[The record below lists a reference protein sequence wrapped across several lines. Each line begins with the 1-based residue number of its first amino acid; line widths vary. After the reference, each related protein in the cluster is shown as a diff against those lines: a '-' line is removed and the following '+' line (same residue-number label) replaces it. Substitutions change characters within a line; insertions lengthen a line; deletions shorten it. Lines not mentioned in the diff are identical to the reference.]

1 MEKHITF
8 LGIVYVAFGILGCLM
23 ALVVF
28 TVIAGG
34 GLISGDSYVVGVTTG
49 VATAVSGFLFLLS
62 VPTILGGAGLLR
74 RASWSRMLVLIL
86 GVMNLLAF
94 PVGTAVGIYTVWVL
108 MNDSVPRMFRQRA
121 LPLLF

>member
-1 MEKHITF
+1 MEKHINF
-8 LGIVYVAFGILGCLM
+8 LGIVYVALGILGCLM

-34 GLISGDSYVVGVTTG
+34 GLISGDSNVVGVTSG
-49 VATAVSGFLFLLS
+49 IATAISGFLMLLS

-74 RASWSRMLVLIL
+74 RVSWSRMLVLIL

-108 MNDSVPRMFRQRA
+108 MNDSVPQMFRQRA
-121 LPLLF
+121 LPLPF